1 VGFFKNH
8 SNKLFPLLFLFF
20 AGFCLIFEISFIGI
34 GIDTADEG
42 WHLSKFM
49 FPEAVTASV
58 LRDHLYSSIL
68 FKWVDYDIQSLRAL
82 NLLFLVCS
90 SFILSRGLYSWCTQ
104 NKFSLSPSPWVLKSV
119 LFASTLLW
127 QLPTSYMERLPA
139 YNNLSSFL
147 ILSCIGLAMCNA
159 YRKNRNSRNWIIV
172 GILSALALI
181 IRPPSGLALQ
191 LFLVIFLILQT
202 SFQELKS
209 ISLRISVGFV
219 VAFICHF
226 LFIETVSDFISTSMG
241 GMAFE
246 EALINQHGFHTLE
259 RYFWELFVNVK
270 FALGYNKFT
279 LLCLSVFS
287 LLLPSYLLL
296 IIFLG
301 TIATTINFYLIGDLN
316 GGSALGM
323 YIWRYY
329 FSLASV
335 VCICIS
341 MAWLRN
347 KNYYKLKILL
357 NWRSLGLISLFM
369 VSPILFAAGTHTPII
384 SNMNF
389 YTSFFWVGLLLF
401 LITVFKDYLIN
412 RTKTVTTF
420 LFCLTLASS
429 HSLIHGRKHEPFCSI
444 NLHSAID
451 ANKHTTLSYIGKS
464 QLMIGSENDRML
476 KALTNIFDPE
486 TVSKLRYCINFAPPV
501 YNYHIGIPH
510 PVQPWT
516 AFYKNNFTLENIDQ
530 DIFEKSAL
538 IWNSPNDMLLEQL
551 GSHFPD
557 WQTTHKLAGT
567 VDWYYHEDKISLL
580 IYLPNITNE

>member
-1 VGFFKNH
+1 VVFLKNH
-8 SNKLFPLLFLFF
+8 SYKILPLFF
-20 AGFCLIFEISFIGI
+20 LSYALFCLLFEISFIGT

-104 NKFSLSPSPWVLKSV
+104 NKFVLSPSPWVLQAV

-127 QLPTSYMERLPA
+127 QLPTSYLERVPA

-159 YRKNRNSRNWIIV
+159 YSKNRNSRTWIIV

-191 LFLVIFLILQT
+191 LFLVIFLILQS

-209 ISLRISVGFV
+209 ISLKISVGFAL
-219 VAFICHF
+219 AFICHF

-246 EALINQHGFHTLE
+246 EALINQHGLHTVE

-270 FALGYNKFT
+270 FALGYNKFN
-279 LLCLSVFS
+279 LLCLSALS
-287 LLLPSYLLL
+287 LLLPRYLLA

-301 TIATTINFYLIGDLN
+301 IIATTINFYLIGDLN

-335 VCICIS
+335 IYICIL
-341 MAWLRN
+341 MAWLGN
-347 KNYYKLKILL
+347 KNYYKLNLL
-357 NWRSLGLISLFM
+357 PDKRSLGLISLYM

-389 YTSFFWVGLLLF
+389 YTSFFWVGMLLF
-401 LITVFKDYLIN
+401 LITVFKDYLVN
-412 RTKTVTTF
+412 RITTVTTF

-429 HSLIHGRKHEPFCSI
+429 HSLIHGRNYEPFYSI
-444 NLHSAID
+444 DLHSAIT
-451 ANKHTTLSYIGKS
+451 AKELTAHSTVGRS
-464 QLMIGSENDRML
+464 QLRIGTENDRLL
-476 KALTNIFDPE
+476 KFLTKIFDNE
-486 TVSKLRYCINFAPPV
+486 TVSNLHYCINFTAPA
-501 YNYHIGIPH
+501 YNYHIGVPH

-516 AFYKNNFTLENIDQ
+516 AFSKNNFTLENIDQ
-530 DIFEKSAL
+530 DSFKRSAI
-538 IWNSPNDMLLEQL
+538 IWNSPNALLLEQL

-580 IYLPNITNE
+580 IYLPNMTNE